1 VRVEIGPRDLDA
13 SQVTIARRDTGE
25 KSAVGLDAVAA
36 ALTALQD
43 EIQRSL
49 FDDALAFREAHTTRV
64 RSYDELRDA
73 IEDPGGF
80 VIGGWCGDAAC
91 EAKVK
96 AETKATIRFLPFEP
110 EPANGACVVCG
121 QAAVDTAA
129 WAIAY

>member
-1 VRVEIGPRDLDA
+1 MEIGPRDLDA
-13 SQVTIARRDTGE
+13 SQVTVVRRDTGA
-25 KSAVGLDAVAA
+25 KSAVGMEAA
-36 ALTALQD
+36 ATTLTGLQG

-64 RSYDELRDA
+64 GSYDELRDA

-80 VIGGWCGDAAC
+80 VFGGWCGDATC

-110 EPANGACVVCG
+110 EPTAGPCVVCA